1 MSDPSEPEVPEE
13 APGDACPPS
22 LADGPCQPYADA
34 SKTPACPCDGL
45 DLNLEPDRIL
55 WERMIDHATRRL
67 FRATDGRF
75 RGCCTATIRPM
86 GRRCSPGLGRAWASD
101 LSIERSWWPSLP
113 MLAGFEDNG
122 MPLFVN
128 CWADTCDGSRLETIR
143 LPWLPVRDVLEV
155 KVNGEPL
162 DESAYRLLPGT
173 NVLARVDGQPWPTQQ
188 NQALEDTEV
197 GTWSVTFRH
206 GMDLPSDAQDLV
218 TGFACELAKR
228 CRNVAC
234 SLPDGL
240 KVLSRP
246 GITYAVVDPLEYR
259 SKGLTGYLPL
269 DDWIME
275 LRGNHA
281 RERPRLFTMFDQP
294 TAMRG

>member
-1 MSDPSEPEVPEE
+1 MSDPAPDPEPE
-13 APGDACPPS
+13 DDCPPS
-22 LADGPCQPYADA
+22 LADGPCQPYAA
-34 SKTPACPCDGL
+34 PVAPTCPCDAIDVNVPD
-45 DLNLEPDRIL
+45 DLAL
-55 WERMIDHATRRL
+55 WTRMIDHATRRL
-67 FRATDGRF
+67 FRCTDGRY

-86 GRRCSPGLGRAWASD
+86 GRRCSPKLCTAWETD

-113 MLAGFEDNG
+113 MLAGMDDAG

-128 CWADTCDGSRLETIR
+128 CWADAGPLPRLETIR

-155 KVNGEPL
+155 KIDGVVL
-162 DESAYRLLPGT
+162 DESAYKLMPGT
-173 NVLARVDGQPWPTQQ
+173 NVLARIDGGTWPRAN
-188 NQALEDTEV
+188 NQALDDTEP

-206 GMDLPSDAQDLV
+206 GMDLPTDAQDLV
-218 TGFACELAKR
+218 LGFACQLVKR
-228 CRNVAC
+228 CKGQAC

-240 KVLSRP
+240 KVLTRP

-259 SKGLTGYLPL
+259 KAGLTGYVPL

-275 LRGNHA
+275 LRGGHA
-281 RERPRLFTMFDQP
+281 RERPRMWTQFTEP